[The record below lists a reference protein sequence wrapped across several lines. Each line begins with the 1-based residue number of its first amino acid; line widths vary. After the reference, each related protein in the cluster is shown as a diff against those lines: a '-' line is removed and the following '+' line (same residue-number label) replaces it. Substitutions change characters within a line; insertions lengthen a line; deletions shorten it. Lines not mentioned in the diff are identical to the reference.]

1 VKDMMEKEE
10 VYIIFI
16 CIYYFLL
23 NKDRI
28 YEWIKRFVT
37 TGPNGKI
44 RPFNLNDLM
53 EDNKILNLR
62 AVEDVINKFI
72 DEGKILINLELSSKR
87 VVKYDLN
94 HMYEMM
100 STIDEVTKHQTS
112 SNSNDLNN

>member
-1 VKDMMEKEE
+1 MMEKEE
-10 VYIIFI
+10 VSIISI

-53 EDNKILNLR
+53 EDNKILNLSYW
-62 AVEDVINKFI
+62 NNLK
-72 DEGKILINLELSSKR
+72 KIQQEK
-87 VVKYDLN
+87 DLKAKADKG
-94 HMYEMM
+94 E
-100 STIDEVTKHQTS
+100 IGD
-112 SNSNDLNN
+112 